1 MFKKSII
8 LSTILA
14 SFLATSVSAYV
25 MNLNDEL
32 QRNTKLIEQYK
43 NGIKNLEARNAYLL
57 EQKEKNP
64 KLYEKKPYYEE
75 TNKSY
80 IYRVKLNGASAKN
93 VSFTIKDHVLS
104 IEMNMKME
112 EKNETSYYASSRYFY
127 QSYSIPKNV
136 EEDKI
141 KHSVD
146 GDYFV
151 ITMPK
156 K

>member
-8 LSTILA
+8 LTTV
-14 SFLATSVSAYV
+14 LATFLVTSANAFI

-43 NGIKNLEARNAYLL
+43 DGIKNLQKRNECLVK
-57 EQKEKNP
+57 EKEKNP
-64 KLYEKKPYYEE
+64 KLYEQKPYYEE
-75 TNKSY
+75 SDKAY

-93 VSFTIKDHVLS
+93 ISFTIKDHILS
-104 IEMNMKME
+104 MEMNIKME
-112 EKNETSYYASSRYFY
+112 EKNKSSYYASSRYFY

-136 EEDKI
+136 DEEKI

-156 K
+156 R